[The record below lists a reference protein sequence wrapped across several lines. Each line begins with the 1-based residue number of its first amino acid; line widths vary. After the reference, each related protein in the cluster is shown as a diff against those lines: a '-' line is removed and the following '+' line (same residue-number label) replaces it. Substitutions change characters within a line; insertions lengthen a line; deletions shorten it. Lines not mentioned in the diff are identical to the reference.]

1 MELRFLFKILCI
13 QKYSIFVKKKSMG
26 TYCVPWSEYTISGYI
41 ASKPDMLAKIAAID
55 NLMDVFLASMLDSF
69 SGPAAGTQS
78 YELDDGQVRVK
89 TSFRSIN
96 EMKTALQL
104 LRIEKN
110 KYINDYNGRCSVA
123 QDKRS
128 FI

>member
-1 MELRFLFKILCI
+1 M
-13 QKYSIFVKKKSMG
+13 
-26 TYCVPWSEYTISGYI
+26 
-41 ASKPDMLAKIAAID
+41 
-55 NLMDVFLASMLDSF
+55 
-69 SGPAAGTQS
+69 
-78 YELDDGQVRVK
+78 DDGQAKVK
-89 TSFRSIN
+89 TAFRSVN

-123 QDKRS
+123 QDKRT